1 MPDLPSRKTAS
12 GRVLLIGE
20 VSANADHVDAVR
32 DQLKKIRDISLSDKE
47 PGCQTYR
54 IASVDDCPGRV

>member
-20 VSANADHVDAVR
+20 VSAKSGNEDAVR
-32 DQLKKIRDISLSDKE
+32 DQLKKIRDISISEKE
-47 PGCQTYR
+47 PGCHTYR